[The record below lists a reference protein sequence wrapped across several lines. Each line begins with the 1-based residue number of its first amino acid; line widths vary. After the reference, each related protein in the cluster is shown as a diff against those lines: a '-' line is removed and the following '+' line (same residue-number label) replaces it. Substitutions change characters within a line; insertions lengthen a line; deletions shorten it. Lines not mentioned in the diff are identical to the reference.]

1 MSEHHGARLLYRAAT
16 GLEKALADVD
26 GERLTALYAEA
37 VRDVWDPWAISRE
50 NLPVLAWAMQARLW
64 EDEWA
69 EHTKREWT
77 ANQWHFQALRGSQAG
92 VEMALRTTGRDFTG
106 GYNLLE
112 VLAPPQGFF
121 ASPSMTKDEWD
132 AWVRQMPELRIQLAH
147 GVGLSVS
154 EFFAGDGVVGKYAA
168 GRDDGPALYGRRAVL
183 RRPGQPD
190 QYLGMVE
197 WRTRVERR
205 ETIDYERVSVPGLAG
220 AAFVAGEDH
229 VSEERFVDADEL
241 APRIYSFQLDG
252 SYDHVT
258 SELHLSTIAPGL
270 DPMNV
275 QFERDSDV
283 GEAGPFFFVN
293 DHADDGFA
301 DNGRDAYEMLA
312 DRIYLMDPAIAVP
325 MTDGVSFVGVD
336 RVGFPPYHAELMV
349 DLITREAWPAWF
361 AGETAAAES
370 FAAPDDLSDFNRAMR
385 AIVAGKAL
393 RDRVLADFAVVHPL
407 AFGDPVR
414 ETTTFAEHRP
424 SLL

>member
-1 MSEHHGARLLYRAAT
+1 MNERLGSRLIYRAAT

-37 VRDVWDPWAISRE
+37 VRDVWDPWAISAE
-50 NLPVLAWAMQARLW
+50 NLPILAWSMQARLW
-64 EDEWA
+64 DDDWG

-77 ANQWHFQALRGSQAG
+77 ANQWRFQALRGTQDG
-92 VEMALRTTGRDFTG
+92 VEMALNTMGRDFTG

-121 ASPSMTKDEWD
+121 ASPSLTKDEWD
-132 AWVRQMPELRIQLAH
+132 DWVRLMPELRIQLAH

-154 EFFAGDGVVGKYAA
+154 EFFAGDGVVGRYAA

-190 QYLGMVE
+190 QPLGMVE
-197 WRTRVERR
+197 WRTRVEGR

-229 VSEERFVDADEL
+229 VSEKKFVDADEL
-241 APRIYSFQLDG
+241 APRLYSYQLDG
-252 SYDHVT
+252 SYDHVI
-258 SELHLSTIAPGL
+258 SELHLSTVAPGL
-270 DPMNV
+270 DPMSV
-275 QFERDSDV
+275 QFERVSDI
-283 GEAGPFFFVN
+283 GEAGPFFYVN
-293 DHADDGFA
+293 DHSDDGFA
-301 DNGRDAYEMLA
+301 NNGREAGEMLA
-312 DRIYLMDPAIAVP
+312 DRVYLIDPAIAVP
-325 MTDGVSFVGVD
+325 MTDGISFVGLD

-349 DLITREAWPAWF
+349 DLITREPWPSWF
-361 AGETAAAES
+361 AGETAAAEL
-370 FAAPDDLSDFNRAMR
+370 FAAPDNFKDFDRAMR
-385 AIVAGKAL
+385 AIVAGKAF

-407 AFGDPVR
+407 AFGDPVY
-414 ETTTFAEHRP
+414 ENTTFADHRR

>member
-1 MSEHHGARLLYRAAT
+1 MTERLGSRLIYRAAT

-37 VRDVWDPWAISRE
+37 VTDVWDPWAISAE
-50 NLPVLAWAMQARLW
+50 NLPILAWAMQARLW
-64 EDEWA
+64 DDDWA

-77 ANQWHFQALRGSQAG
+77 ANQWRFQALRGTQAG
-92 VEMALRTTGRDFTG
+92 VEMALNTMGRDFTG

-121 ASPSMTKDEWD
+121 ASPSLTKDEWD
-132 AWVRQMPELRIQLAH
+132 AWIRLMPELRIQLAH
-147 GVGLSVS
+147 GVGKSLS
-154 EFFAGDGVVGKYAA
+154 EFFAGDGVVEKYAA

-190 QYLGMVE
+190 QPLGMVE
-197 WRTRVERR
+197 WRTRVEGR
-205 ETIDYERVSVPGLAG
+205 ESIDYERVSVPGLAG
-220 AAFVAGEDH
+220 VAFVAGEDP

-258 SELHLSTIAPGL
+258 SELHLSTVAPGL

-275 QFERDSDV
+275 QFERVSDV
-283 GEAGPFFFVN
+283 GEAGPFFYVN
-293 DHADDGFA
+293 DHSDDGFA
-301 DNGRDAYEMLA
+301 NNGREAGEMLA
-312 DRIYLMDPAIAVP
+312 DRVYLLDPAVAVP
-325 MTDGVSFVGVD
+325 LTDGISFVGLD

-349 DLITREAWPAWF
+349 DLITREPWPSWF

-370 FAAPDDLSDFNRAMR
+370 FAAPDNLKDFDRAMR
-385 AIVAGKAL
+385 AIVAGKAF

-414 ETTTFAEHRP
+414 EDTTFAEHRR